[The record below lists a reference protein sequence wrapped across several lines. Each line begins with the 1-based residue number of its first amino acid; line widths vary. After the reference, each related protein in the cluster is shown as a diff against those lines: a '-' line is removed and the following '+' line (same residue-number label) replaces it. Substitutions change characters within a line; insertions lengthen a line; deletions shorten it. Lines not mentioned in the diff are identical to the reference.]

1 MRILFIHEGFGQFQ
15 TLHQHLNAT
24 GLAESW
30 FLCSTGVH
38 DANKDRVPNLV
49 PFRMVAEN
57 PKSYFYTRG
66 LEARTQRSFLLRE
79 AIGKLI
85 EHTPIDVIVAHGSGG
100 FPLQIFDSFDIPV
113 ISYIEFPSFTA
124 HGYDA
129 RYPQPEY
136 AAYRD
141 RLFEM
146 TSYHQAVKSD
156 MTIVPSEYAR
166 RMFPACLHE
175 RIVAQMEGFDIVR
188 KPSRFKRKDG
198 VFHIGFAARDLSSA
212 KGFEQ
217 FVLIAKA
224 ILAVRPNVRF
234 VFCGS
239 PKVLYSYEGAFLQAQ
254 FPDEATRPAS
264 FMQYVL
270 EREGI
275 TLGPDAAFEHVDFAG
290 YEDFASYIEAMDLFL
305 YPLQFGSA
313 NWGLFEL
320 LFRARTIIA
329 SDRCFISEVI
339 RNGYNGYLCKYD
351 DIPAWV
357 RLATAIIDDPAAHA
371 HIGETAAADAQ
382 RRYHVKAV
390 AERYL
395 SIFAMAIQ
403 RRKLGLS
410 AAALTAA
417 TET

>member
-1 MRILFIHEGFGQFQ
+1 MRILFIHEGLGQFK
-15 TLHQHLNAT
+15 TLHQYLNDS

-30 FLCSTGVH
+30 FLCSTGVYE
-38 DANKDRVPNLV
+38 ASKEQVPNLV

-79 AIGKLI
+79 AIGKLL
-85 EHTPIDVIVAHGSGG
+85 ERTSIDVIVAHGSGG
-100 FPLQIFDSFDIPV
+100 FPLQVFDAFDIPV
-113 ISYIEFPSFTA
+113 ISYIEFPSFAA

-141 RLFEM
+141 RIFEM
-146 TSYHQAVKSD
+146 TSYHQALKSD
-156 MTIVPSEYAR
+156 LTMVPSEYAR
-166 RMFPACLHE
+166 QMFPSCLHE

-188 KPSRFKRKDG
+188 TPSRFKRREG

-224 ILAVRPNVRF
+224 ILRVRPDVRF

-239 PKVLYSYEGAFLQAQ
+239 PKVLYSYEGAFLQVQ
-254 FPDEATRPAS
+254 YPDEATRPES
-264 FMQYVL
+264 FMRYVL

-275 TLGPDAAFEHVDFAG
+275 TPGADAAFEHVEFSA

-320 LFRARTIIA
+320 LFRGRTVIA
-329 SDRCFISEVI
+329 SDRCFIPEVI

-351 DIPAWV
+351 DIAAWV
-357 RLATAIIDDPAAHA
+357 RCACAIIDDPVRHAQLGSNALEDAH
-371 HIGETAAADAQ
+371 
-382 RRYHVKAV
+382 RRYHVKTV
-390 AERYL
+390 AARYL
-395 SIFAMAIQ
+395 SIFDMAIQ

-410 AAALTAA
+410 AAVGS
-417 TET
+417 